1 MGDISQIKALVFD
14 VFGTVV
20 DWRTSIIQELEA
32 FGAQKGISADWAA
45 FTDDWRALYQPSM
58 EEVRAGRRP
67 WTILDVLHRES
78 LEKLLT
84 KYGID
89 GLSEEEKDH
98 INKVWH
104 RLKPWPDSV
113 PGLHRL
119 KARYLIGTLSNGNIG
134 LLAWMA
140 KNAGLP
146 WDVILGAEP
155 ARRGRGHVV
164 DPGEHDRA
172 ARGAQQR
179 ERHREAVER
188 RLGPLHRGAEALA
201 LLEDRVVG
209 EQRRGVAVLAQ
220 AEQREVQLRRV
231 ARQQRPQ
238 LPLVRRGGGRRVV
251 GRALPGVDRRR
262 RVVGLAQERVDDELV
277 VAVVVVPRHAALVA
291 QPQVDVA
298 PVADHPRQQLVRA
311 GRGPAA
317 RQRHVRDAPP
327 GAGVLDRRDDALG
340 GGPGRGLGVSSD
352 SQLNHVPCQS

>member
-20 DWRTSIIQELEA
+20 DWRTSIIQELEV

-155 ARRGRGHVV
+155 ARAYKPLPEAYLRTAKILGLRPEQMMLVAAHNDDLAAAAAQGYTTAFVARPTEYGPHQTKDLKAEREWDVV
-164 DPGEHDRA
+164 TDSF
-172 ARGAQQR
+172 
-179 ERHREAVER
+179 
-188 RLGPLHRGAEALA
+188 LGLAEAL
-201 LLEDRVVG
+201 G
-209 EQRRGVAVLAQ
+209 C
-220 AEQREVQLRRV
+220 
-231 ARQQRPQ
+231 P
-238 LPLVRRGGGRRVV
+238 
-251 GRALPGVDRRR
+251 
-262 RVVGLAQERVDDELV
+262 
-277 VAVVVVPRHAALVA
+277 
-291 QPQVDVA
+291 
-298 PVADHPRQQLVRA
+298 
-311 GRGPAA
+311 
-317 RQRHVRDAPP
+317 
-327 GAGVLDRRDDALG
+327 
-340 GGPGRGLGVSSD
+340 
-352 SQLNHVPCQS
+352 